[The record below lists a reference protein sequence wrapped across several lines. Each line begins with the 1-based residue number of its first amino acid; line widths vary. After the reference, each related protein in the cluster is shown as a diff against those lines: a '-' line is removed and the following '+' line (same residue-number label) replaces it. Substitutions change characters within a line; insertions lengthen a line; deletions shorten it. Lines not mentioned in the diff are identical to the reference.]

1 MVPMSIVFKIG
12 DRGPAVAEIRARLAR
27 LSLLPGS
34 QHAASSADSLRFGS
48 PVQEDDP
55 SQWQTTALMSAE
67 YDEDVA
73 TAVKE
78 FQAQRGIT
86 VDGLVGPET
95 FRRLEEARWRLGD
108 RVLSYAAAHT
118 TVGEDVLELQQR
130 LNSLGFEAGREDGIF
145 GQATDHALR
154 DFQHNTGIAADGVC
168 GPATFKALG
177 QLRRTAGKKSASLVK
192 EKFGLAQLRTG
203 VRGKLLAID
212 LGSWGTLAPAQ
223 EPAAADELL
232 REIAGLIEG
241 RLVALGTR
249 VLVRRPTG
257 AEAVQERAAW
267 ANEMA
272 VDLLISLRICN
283 DPDAPAGIATYYFGN
298 QSGAH
303 SHAGQLAAS
312 LVAEEITRETT
323 LHDRGSHPRTWDV
336 LRLTA
341 MPAIRVEC
349 GNLADEN
356 DRQHLNDPVFRGRLA
371 QAFAGAIEGFFAP
384 EHVI

>member
-145 GQATDHALR
+145 GRATDHALR

-177 QLRRTAGKKSASLVK
+177 QLGRTAGKKSASLVK

-323 LHDRGSHPRTWDV
+323 LHDRGSHPRTGMCSGS
-336 LRLTA
+336 LPCRRSGSSAAISPTRTTA
-341 MPAIRVEC
+341 SI
-349 GNLADEN
+349 
-356 DRQHLNDPVFRGRLA
+356 
-371 QAFAGAIEGFFAP
+371 
-384 EHVI
+384 